1 MMILLF
7 LFPGKIINHH
17 HWSMLIPVKSL
28 PTVTSRVSTVL
39 LLSAGSLVVYLHSI
53 QSLNCLNSCGYS
65 ASTRCCQIRQSPG
78 APVCYRATPDQ
89 GLFINYFAHYLD
101 KTLRRT
107 TLYCTSNRAVA
118 TVVCPWHCR
127 LRCSVVGFFVWE
139 IPKQLRSGVV
149 VVAHRKALNL
159 ARHGQGQ
166 GCRWQTGSVKF
177 KFNRINLTSI

>member
-1 MMILLF
+1 
-7 LFPGKIINHH
+7 
-17 HWSMLIPVKSL
+17 MLVHVNSL
-28 PTVTSRVSTVL
+28 ATVTSRVSTVL

-53 QSLNCLNSCGYS
+53 QSLKCLKSCGYS

-78 APVCYRATPDQ
+78 APVRYRATPDQ
-89 GLFINYFAHYLD
+89 GLFINNFAHYLD

-107 TLYCTSNRAVA
+107 TLYCTSNRVVA

-127 LRCSVVGFFVWE
+127 VRCSVVGFFFVWE
-139 IPKQLRSGVV
+139 IPKQLQSGVVV

-166 GCRWQTGSVKF
+166 GYRWQTGSVKF